1 LVRRPLAQGSFLA
14 TCGSNRIVNVF
25 NRQGEEHAE
34 IPLDGNGRC
43 TGLEWD
49 KDGEMLAVMQE
60 KSAVIKLWDA
70 NQNAESSLD
79 TGLKEE
85 LSLIRWS
92 ASGPQL
98 AIGTAKGAPQAART
112 RRSSHA
118 YGCCSA
124 SGWWQQP
131 HRPCCASTPA
141 GVFARSAW
149 RQNCPRTWRTVTLC

>member
-1 LVRRPLAQGSFLA
+1 LRRPLGQGSFLA

-34 IPLDGNGRC
+34 IPLDGSGQC

-60 KSAVIKLWDA
+60 KSSVIKLWDA

-92 ASGPQL
+92 ASGTQL
-98 AIGTAKGAPQAART
+98 AIGTAKGECARWLCQELSWHELAIGIAKGQAWPGLT
-112 RRSSHA
+112 IVRSRLRPRQGCACHA
-118 YGCCSA
+118 CHC
-124 SGWWQQP
+124 
-131 HRPCCASTPA
+131 HR
-141 GVFARSAW
+141 
-149 RQNCPRTWRTVTLC
+149 